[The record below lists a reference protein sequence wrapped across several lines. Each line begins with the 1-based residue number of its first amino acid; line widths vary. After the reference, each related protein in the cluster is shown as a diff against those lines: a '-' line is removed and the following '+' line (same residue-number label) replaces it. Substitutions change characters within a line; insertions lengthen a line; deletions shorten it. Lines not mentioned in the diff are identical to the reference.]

1 MAYPGSS
8 SRLRRWRRDS
18 LSAAPFLAALAAAK
32 LDFAGTA
39 AQLLGD
45 LTPVDQRPP
54 HGWPKNPRAVTGILK
69 VNAPAL
75 RKAGW
80 SVEHSEDSHTKVT
93 DWTLIHPENV
103 RNPQHPQHPQT
114 AATASHAGVAGT
126 YTGYLRMTSP
136 RPTST
141 ANALATGK
149 PNCLAFNACVLADT
163 GCHHHQDQKPTA
175 AVPTAAASSSWR
187 PPWGSALRVRRA
199 DVR

>member
-93 DWTLIHPENV
+93 DWTLIHPEKV
-103 RNPQHPQHPQT
+103 RNPNPQQPQHPQT
-114 AATASHAGVAGT
+114 AATASHAGVAGNV
-126 YTGYLRMTSP
+126 YGRSQDDE
-136 RPTST
+136 PTT
-141 ANALATGK
+141 NEHRKCPATGK
-149 PNCLAFNACVLADT
+149 PAPAQLPCIQRL
-163 GCHHHQDQKPTA
+163 
-175 AVPTAAASSSWR
+175 R
-187 PPWGSALRVRRA
+187 PGRYGVS
-199 DVR
+199 

>member
-1 MAYPGSS
+1 MAEGLTVRRSVPGRFGGHQAGFRWDGGATAG
-8 SRLRRWRRDS
+8 RLDARR
-18 LSAAPFLAALAAAK
+18 PE
-32 LDFAGTA
+32 TA
-39 AQLLGD
+39 AWLAEEPACRHRDIEGE
-45 LTPVDQRPP
+45 
-54 HGWPKNPRAVTGILK
+54 RACT
-69 VNAPAL
+69 